1 MGRVDVASLYQQTP
15 FGTLL
20 ECCFSPLHLLHMGV
34 FTKSVSREKSSAGSG
49 PKQRLFGPAT
59 A

>member
-1 MGRVDVASLYQQTP
+1 MGRVDVAFLYQKTP

-34 FTKSVSREKSSAGSG
+34 FKCW
-49 PKQRLFGPAT
+49 
-59 A
+59 

>member
-20 ECCFSPLHLLHMGV
+20 ESCFSAASAARLHARMGV
-34 FTKSVSREKSSAGSG
+34 FKCW
-49 PKQRLFGPAT
+49 
-59 A
+59 